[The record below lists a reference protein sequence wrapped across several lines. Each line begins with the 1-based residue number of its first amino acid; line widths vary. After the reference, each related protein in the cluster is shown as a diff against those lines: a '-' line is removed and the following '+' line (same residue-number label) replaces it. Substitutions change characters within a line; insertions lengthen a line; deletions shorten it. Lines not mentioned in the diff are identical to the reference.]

1 MAWRRI
7 RPYRPREGVQD
18 DEPTKKDD
26 PARESKG
33 GVALSKDRSE
43 QQVEGPTPSAHS
55 RPQYGDSGES
65 CSPPRGACC
74 RFFSKT
80 LNFRPAGR
88 GRFWNLPRPAPSAF
102 SPSIPKHALHS
113 APTQGDA
120 IGRSRVSLASRS
132 TLSCINR
139 APSCNF
145 SPAPFAG
152 LQCRGRRRCD
162 ERSKSQKGKAGRLGE
177 RPAFLLSPP
186 GCGVIEALGCVG
198 RGFDERPGEPP
209 AG

>member
-1 MAWRRI
+1 MAGRSDVLNLCGCQVCSQSTERHLERTCSW
-7 RPYRPREGVQD
+7 
-18 DEPTKKDD
+18 
-26 PARESKG
+26 G
-33 GVALSKDRSE
+33 G
-43 QQVEGPTPSAHS
+43 S
-55 RPQYGDSGES
+55 RLQ
-65 CSPPRGACC
+65 PRGACC

-162 ERSKSQKGKAGRLGE
+162 ERSKSQKGKGRSSWGTTGLPFEPAWVWGYRSLGV
-177 RPAFLLSPP
+177 
-186 GCGVIEALGCVG
+186 CGKGL
-198 RGFDERPGEPP
+198 R
-209 AG
+209 